1 MVRICRQLNTTN
13 NISFSRCN
21 KQFTGSKQSK
31 HACTGLSQTDVKYYA
46 MPQKPHQLKNSRQ
59 ANHTRTEYCPR
70 VCNKSCQKKTPHTQD
85 ADNTHIFFTGIKL
98 FLFQTVLTVI
108 ILKLKRPAW
117 QCIFKPSKHPQK
129 IQGIILKMSLDHT
142 AGQRRWDPTLFGKC
156 TLYAVTNFSELHW
169 ALSPHRS
176 GCFAETSPSYFC
188 LGINLLQGYGSCVIW
203 QGHKQRKQQTAEK
216 TLRH

>member
-98 FLFQTVLTVI
+98 FLCESHCYHTETKKASLTVH
-108 ILKLKRPAW
+108 LQTKQA
-117 QCIFKPSKHPQK
+117 STKHPGHHIKDVSGPHSRATQMRSHP
-129 IQGIILKMSLDHT
+129 IWKM
-142 AGQRRWDPTLFGKC
+142 
-156 TLYAVTNFSELHW
+156 YAV
-169 ALSPHRS
+169 
-176 GCFAETSPSYFC
+176 CSY
-188 LGINLLQGYGSCVIW
+188 
-203 QGHKQRKQQTAEK
+203 
-216 TLRH
+216 